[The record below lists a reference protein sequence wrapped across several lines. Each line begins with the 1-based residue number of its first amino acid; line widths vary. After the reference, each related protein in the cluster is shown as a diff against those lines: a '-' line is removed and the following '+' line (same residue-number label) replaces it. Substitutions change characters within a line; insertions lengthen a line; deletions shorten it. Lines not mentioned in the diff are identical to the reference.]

1 MVDTEFIYNQTKI
14 LLQCNLTDKMDE
26 IFHKFTI
33 KADKKQEDIFF
44 LYNGVRIEGKL
55 ALNELISSENAQK
68 NKIQILVYN
77 INNENEEDEK
87 ECFKPSRNIICPNC
101 KESIRISIHDYKIKI
116 YEFQNKHIKDN
127 IPFNQFEN
135 TQMINEKKIK
145 CEKCKIS
152 NKNDTYENQFFRCLT
167 CKINICPLC
176 KNSHDKSHNIIDYEQ
191 KDFICDLHNEVYN
204 SYCKDCLKNICV
216 ICESEGEHT
225 DHNIISFGKI
235 MPNIKA
241 LKEEINSQREKI
253 SQFINGIEEIIN
265 KLNNLIDN
273 IEIFYKIYNNLISN
287 YKAKNRNFN
296 ILQNIA
302 DIKNYNNDFYKTI
315 MKINDEKNIVNKF
328 SYLIDIYNQM
338 NIGKNNSIDKS
349 TEKEENILIRDTNFD
364 KNKNDKT
371 IKDNNNILDDKNE
384 EISLPESNKD
394 SVNIKDEKICNFDN
408 FYITQ
413 LKLRDSYES
422 KNEINI
428 IYKLLDDRIALI
440 DKEKFYVFNITD
452 KINKVF
458 SIFISDLKLGI
469 IRSMIQ
475 LDDGNIILNEYDK
488 MHLFK
493 LSSKGIEK
501 IESFQIESEKI
512 FKLSKD
518 KILAFNYPTIY
529 LYSYENNK
537 IIDQKHSFEISE
549 LNCKFDFVF
558 QIFNGST
565 FTSVDD
571 MFVINENEF
580 FIFYSY
586 YGIGN
591 IYNRNCLFYNVKKKK
606 SIDSIKLGTCNTSA
620 YFSLYDKKNLFV
632 SYNNKIFI
640 IDLKKHS
647 IQKRIPLENDGLSI
661 ISLNEKY
668 ILVVAKE
675 KSEYFILKYE
685 FEKKKN
691 LKFTCKKKI
700 NGKYKFIEKCNGNN
714 LIMKDDDNHKFVIY
728 G

>member
-1 MVDTEFIYNQTKI
+1 MVDIEFIYNQTKI

-55 ALNELISSENAQK
+55 TLNELISSENAQK
-68 NKIQILVYN
+68 NSIQILVYD
-77 INNENEEDEK
+77 INNENEEDEN

-101 KESIRISIHDYKIKI
+101 KESVRISIHDYKIKL
-116 YEFQNKHIKDN
+116 YECQNKHIKDN

-167 CKINICPLC
+167 CKIKICPLC

-204 SYCKDCLKNICV
+204 SYYKDCLKNICV
-216 ICESEGEHT
+216 IYESEGEHT
-225 DHNIISFGKI
+225 DHNIITFGKI

-241 LKEEINSQREKI
+241 LKEEINNQREKI
-253 SQFINGIEEIIN
+253 SQFIYGIEEIIN
-265 KLNNLIDN
+265 KLNSLIDN
-273 IEIFYKIYNNLISN
+273 IEIYYKIFNNLISN
-287 YKAKNRNFN
+287 YKEKNRNFN

-413 LKLRDSYES
+413 LKLRDSYEN

-537 IIDQKHSFEISE
+537 IIGQKHSFEISE
-549 LNCKFDFVF
+549 LNCKFDFIF
-558 QIFNGST
+558 EIFNGSS

-591 IYNRNCLFYNVKKKK
+591 KYNRNCLFYNVKKK
-606 SIDSIKLGTCNTSA
+606 
-620 YFSLYDKKNLFV
+620 
-632 SYNNKIFI
+632 
-640 IDLKKHS
+640 
-647 IQKRIPLENDGLSI
+647 
-661 ISLNEKY
+661 
-668 ILVVAKE
+668 
-675 KSEYFILKYE
+675 
-685 FEKKKN
+685 
-691 LKFTCKKKI
+691 
-700 NGKYKFIEKCNGNN
+700 
-714 LIMKDDDNHKFVIY
+714 IY
-728 G
+728 